1 MKRSLNPI
9 VTGFLLTF
17 TLLAVSADANEP
29 MKVDRELLAAFDR
42 LGDDARLSINIILEE
57 QADTQKLLATTRSMS
72 REVRRRT
79 VIEELKIQ
87 SNRSQT
93 DLLDYLREKEERR
106 EVSDVSS
113 LWILNAVNVI
123 ATKEVVSE
131 LSRRDDIS
139 WIGYNKRVYALIG
152 LSEHGEKRNLEE
164 EEKISFSRVA
174 GNTVPTASDTA
185 WGVQWINAPAAWQM
199 GYKGRNVIVAILD
212 TGIWYYHSDLEDRI
226 WWNVNE
232 IAGDGIDNDDNGYI
246 DDIHG
251 YDFDHNDPDPSESG
265 MGHGT
270 HVSGT
275 VAGDG
280 SGGTLTGVAPEAT
293 LIACKVL
300 DDWGYGEE
308 WSAWEGIE
316 YAVDNGAHILQ
327 GSIGWIHDVHD
338 PDREE
343 WRRTCDNV
351 LAAGVIMSFAAGNE
365 RGWFS
370 PPDDIRTPGDCPSP
384 WLHPDQTLT
393 GGLSAILSVGATA
406 YHSDSYAYFSSVGPV
421 SWEDIPPYYDYPY
434 NPEMGLI
441 KPDICAPGERINSTV
456 VGGGYSGDTW
466 DGTSMATPHNSGVLA
481 LMLSKN
487 LAMPPALIDSIVETT
502 ALDLGPV
509 GKDNDYGS
517 GRIRADEAL
526 NATPELAGV
535 TLTMTT
541 ADSIVA
547 QGGVLSVHIVME
559 NTRPTPLT
567 FDFWIGAL
575 TPWGRKIEVLP
586 PTSHTLD
593 SYESTSDDYLFPIRE
608 TLPTGN
614 YRVVGV
620 VGGYPSQFMD
630 RDPIFVTVVSS
641 APW

>member
-1 MKRSLNPI
+1 MKRPSHFI
-9 VTGFLLTF
+9 VSGY
-17 TLLAVSADANEP
+17 LLAFILVVATADANEANR
-29 MKVDRELLAAFDR
+29 VDPELLAAFDR
-42 LGDDARLSINIILEE
+42 LGEDARLSINIIMEE
-57 QADTQKLLATTRSMS
+57 QLDAQALLATTQKMS
-72 REVRRRT
+72 REVRRRI
-79 VIEELKIQ
+79 VVDELKAL
-87 SNRSQT
+87 SKNSQA
-93 DLLDYLREKEERR
+93 DLLAYLKEKEEQE
-106 EVSDVSS
+106 EVSDISS
-113 LWILNAVNVI
+113 LWILNGVNV
-123 ATKEVVSE
+123 TTSKEVVYE
-131 LSRRDDIS
+131 LNRRGDIA

-152 LSEHGEKRNLEE
+152 LSGQRKRYDPGDDEISPSGVGETFEP
-164 EEKISFSRVA
+164 IA
-174 GNTVPTASDTA
+174 YDTA
-185 WGVQWINAPAAWQM
+185 WGVQWIGAPTAWQM
-199 GYKGRNVIVAILD
+199 GYRGRNVIVAILD
-212 TGIWYYHSDLEDRI
+212 TGIWYYHTDLENRI
-226 WWNVNE
+226 WWNADE
-232 IAGDGIDNDDNGYI
+232 IAGDGIDNDNNGYV

-251 YDFDHNDPDPSESG
+251 FDFDQNDPDPSESG

-280 SGGTLTGVAPEAT
+280 SAGTLTGVAPEAT

-308 WSAWEGIE
+308 WNAWEGIE

-338 PDREE
+338 PDRDE

-351 LAAGVIMSFAAGNE
+351 LAAGAIMSFAAGNE

-421 SWEDIPPYYDYPY
+421 TWEDVPPFNDYPFD
-434 NPEMGLI
+434 PEMGLI
-441 KPDICAPGERINSTV
+441 KPDICAPGEGINSTV

-487 LAMPPALIDSIVETT
+487 LAMPPALIDSIIETT
-502 ALDLGPV
+502 AFDLGTA

-517 GRIRADEAL
+517 GRIRADMAL

-535 TLTMTT
+535 TLTITT
-541 ADSIVA
+541 PDSIVA
-547 QGGVLSVHIVME
+547 QGGMLNVHVAME
-559 NTRPTPLT
+559 NIRQTPLT
-567 FDFWIGAL
+567 FDFWIGAR
-575 TPWGRKIEVLP
+575 TPWGSIIEVLP
-586 PTSHTLD
+586 PSSYTLEG
-593 SYESTSDDYLFPIRE
+593 YESMTDDYLFPIRE
-608 TLPTGN
+608 SFPTGN
-614 YRVVGV
+614 YRVVGI
-620 VGGYPSQFMD
+620 VGGYPSQVMD
-630 RDPIFVTVVSS
+630 RDRIFVTVISS

>member
-1 MKRSLNPI
+1 MKRPSHFI
-9 VTGFLLTF
+9 VLGY
-17 TLLAVSADANEP
+17 LLAFILVITSADANEAIR
-29 MKVDRELLAAFDR
+29 VDPELLAAFDR
-42 LGDDARLSINIILEE
+42 LGEDARLSINIILEE
-57 QADTQKLLATTRSMS
+57 QLEAQALLATTREMS
-72 REVRRRT
+72 REVRRRI
-79 VIEELKIQ
+79 VVDELKTL
-87 SNRSQT
+87 SKNSQA
-93 DLLDYLREKEERR
+93 DLLAYLKEKEEQE
-106 EVSDVSS
+106 EVSDISS
-113 LWILNAVNVI
+113 LWILNGVNI
-123 ATKEVVSE
+123 TTSNEVVSE
-131 LSRRDDIS
+131 LNRRGDIA

-152 LSEHGEKRNLEE
+152 LSGQRERYGPVDDE
-164 EEKISFSRVA
+164 ISLSGA
-174 GNTVPTASDTA
+174 GGTFEPIAYDTA
-185 WGVQWINAPAAWQM
+185 WGVQWIGAPAAWQM

-212 TGIWYYHSDLEDRI
+212 TGIWYYHTDLENRI
-226 WWNVNE
+226 WWNADE
-232 IAGDGIDNDDNGYI
+232 ISGDGIDNDDNGYV

-251 YDFDHNDPDPSESG
+251 FDFDQNDPDPSESG

-280 SGGTLTGVAPEAT
+280 SAGTLTGVAPEAT

-308 WSAWEGIE
+308 WNAWEGIE

-327 GSIGWIHDVHD
+327 GSIGWIHEVHD
-338 PDREE
+338 PDRDE

-351 LAAGVIMSFAAGNE
+351 LAAGAIMSFAAGNE

-421 SWEDIPPYYDYPY
+421 TWEDVPPFNDYPFD
-434 NPEMGLI
+434 PEMGLI
-441 KPDICAPGERINSTV
+441 KPDICAPGEGINSTV

-487 LAMPPALIDSIVETT
+487 LAMPPALIDSIIETT
-502 ALDLGPV
+502 AFDLGTA

-517 GRIRADEAL
+517 GRIRADMAL

-535 TLTMTT
+535 TLTIMTP
-541 ADSIVA
+541 DSIVA
-547 QGGVLSVHIVME
+547 QGGMLNVHVAME
-559 NTRPTPLT
+559 NIRPTPLT
-567 FDFWIGAL
+567 FDFWIGAR
-575 TPWGRKIEVLP
+575 TPRGSIIEVLP
-586 PTSHTLD
+586 PSSHTLGG
-593 SYESTSDDYLFPIRE
+593 YESMTDDYLFPIRE
-608 TLPTGN
+608 SLPAGN
-614 YRVVGV
+614 YRVVGI
-620 VGGYPSQFMD
+620 VGGYPSQVMD
-630 RDPIFVTVVSS
+630 RDRIFVTVISS